1 MSLDTFI
8 ASLVKDGK
16 IKVTKDGRV
25 WAYRGGRLQELPVR
39 ERGDGGYL
47 AVDLHDDKETRTA
60 YVHRVVYIAAHGSIP
75 ETYEIDHIDRNRHNN
90 SLINLR
96 AVHRSDNGLN
106 RDQGGQNNPTAK
118 LTWTEVRE
126 IRRLYGSGPSQRDL
140 ARNYGVSPTTIRTIV
155 KKQAWWPDP
164 GEAGEDLVGVL
175 DVSPTPE
182 SADSELDSTTVFTGI
197 LESPPL
203 TDAEFMA
210 QWEQEQAKL
219 LWEGTKLDQQP
230 ERYEDAKTA
239 YAATYGN
246 ASRAARLV
254 GLHPDTLR
262 QYAARDNWPTTPTP
276 AQRPK
281 TSAEKA
287 TRSRIQH
294 MADLLEAKLY
304 STIDSLV
311 IEDKQRQDI
320 ADKGLMSE
328 YVAPLSQRSNAF
340 KTIFDAWMRLKT
352 ILEPEQF
359 GYDDARNNPHAARLQ
374 RQKELMGGVEGV
386 ERQLAGFFAG
396 INLAAG
402 ASRESVAYVDAEV
415 VASGEGG
422 LLELDSEVGMD
433 KGDDR

>member
-8 ASLVKDGK
+8 TSLVDTGK

-25 WAYRGGRLQELPVR
+25 WAYRGGRLQELPAR

-47 AVDLHDDKETRTA
+47 AVDLRDGNETRTA

-75 ETYEIDHIDRNRHNN
+75 DTYEIDHIDRNRHNN
-90 SLINLR
+90 SLVNLR
-96 AVHRSDNGLN
+96 AVHKSDNGLN

-140 ARNYGVSPTTIRTIV
+140 AKNYGVSPTTIRTIV

-164 GEAGEDLVGVL
+164 GEAEESLVGVL
-175 DVSPTPE
+175 DVSPDPE
-182 SADSELDSTTVFTGI
+182 STSDKLDNTSSTPGI
-197 LESPPL
+197 LETAPL
-203 TDAEFMA
+203 SDAEFMA

-230 ERYEDAKTA
+230 ERYEEAKAA

-276 AQRPK
+276 SGVAK

-311 IEDKQRQDI
+311 IEDKQRADI

-386 ERQLAGFFAG
+386 ERQLASFFAG

-402 ASRESVAYVDAEV
+402 ASREPVAFVDAEIV
-415 VASGEGG
+415 SSGEGG
-422 LLELDSEVGMD
+422 FLELDPKTGVDQGTEH
-433 KGDDR
+433 